1 MVNQLTEVE
10 QDYSFSQ
17 GFIEEWL
24 KDSPKQV
31 KEHLATLVSGI
42 TAYREKY
49 VTIQEDYDKLLQ
61 RYNEL
66 TAVSAQHLEF
76 MRQQK
81 EQLDE
86 ALVREQR
93 QYHTSSAE
101 SGLIET

>member
-1 MVNQLTEVE
+1 MANQLTEVE

-24 KDSPKQV
+24 KDAPQQV

-42 TAYREKY
+42 IAYREKY
-49 VTIQEDYDKLLQ
+49 VAIQEDYDKLLQ
-61 RYNEL
+61 RYNDL

-81 EQLDE
+81 EQLDQ
-86 ALVREQR
+86 A
-93 QYHTSSAE
+93 
-101 SGLIET
+101 LIENQRGYHFKPDTEFIQT

>member
-1 MVNQLTEVE
+1 MVKQLTEVE
-10 QDYSFSQ
+10 QDYAFSF

-24 KDSPKQV
+24 KDAPSQV
-31 KEHLATLVSGI
+31 KEHLATLTAGI

-49 VTIQEDYDKLLQ
+49 IAIQEDFDRLQ
-61 RYNEL
+61 QEYNRL
-66 TAVSAQHLEF
+66 MATSAQHLEF

-93 QYHTSSAE
+93 AYHKDGSE
-101 SGLIET
+101 ETFDR